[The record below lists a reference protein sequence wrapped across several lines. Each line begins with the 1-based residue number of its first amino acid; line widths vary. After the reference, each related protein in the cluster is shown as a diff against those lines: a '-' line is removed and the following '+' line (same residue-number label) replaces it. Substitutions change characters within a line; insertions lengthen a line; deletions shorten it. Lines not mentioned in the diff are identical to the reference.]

1 MSPRSVAELVTL
13 AERGRRVKYLMF
25 WGHQP
30 YADGSVGP
38 GCLSQWWQA
47 PFTVDGQSFAT
58 AEHYMMWRKAT
69 LFGDAEV
76 ARRILAVGH
85 PQEAKAL
92 GREVRRFDQAVWESE
107 RFAIVLAGSMAK
119 FGQHEDLRAYLLST
133 GQRVLVEASPVDGVW
148 GIGLSARDADA
159 WYPQRWRGLNLL
171 GFALMEARE
180 LLGSGRSSSDVRIG

>member
-30 YADGSVGP
+30 SADGSIGP
-38 GCLSQWWQA
+38 SCLSQWWQA
-47 PFTVDGQSFAT
+47 PFTVDGVEFAT

-76 ARRILAVGH
+76 AQRILAVDH
-85 PQEAKAL
+85 PQQAKGL
-92 GREVRRFDQAVWESE
+92 GREVRGFSQAVWERE
-107 RFAIVLAGSMAK
+107 RYAIVLAGSVAK
-119 FGQHEDLRAYLLST
+119 FGQDEALGAYLLST
-133 GQRVLVEASPVDGVW
+133 GERVLVEASPVDAIW
-148 GIGLSARDADA
+148 GIGLSARDGDA

-180 LLGSGRSSSDVRIG
+180 QLASG